1 MKRFGEIIVFV
12 LKRITKVFGNTLA
25 RIAGWNMKVKSGR
38 VMCWAYNFKQYGCN
52 PRYLTDYILEH
63 DTNFEIY
70 WVFRKGIDTS
80 KVDKRVKVIKF
91 PSWEYY
97 KLLATAEFLIT
108 NSRTEPFQ
116 IYWHKRPEQKY
127 LMLWHGGVALKKVE
141 GDAQDKLGYQYLHK
155 AKTDSRIADLM
166 ISGCSMQSKLLR
178 KAFWYEGEIMEC
190 GIPRND
196 IFFHSE
202 YHAEFKKRIYETYN
216 IALDSHLVLYAP
228 TFRRNKSIEPYR
240 INWSRMYKA
249 LQKML
254 NVENI
259 TILVRLHPNL
269 IGKVDTSSLV
279 AFDNV
284 IDATRYH
291 DMQELLCVADM
302 LITDYSSSMFDF
314 AMLKRPCI
322 LYATDVNKYDRGYYF
337 DLKELPFPLAEN
349 EENLLHIINNFSKED
364 YMKSL
369 NTFLTDT
376 IGLYENGNAA
386 QSIMKWM
393 QDKSLRS

>member
-1 MKRFGEIIVFV
+1 
-12 LKRITKVFGNTLA
+12 
-25 RIAGWNMKVKSGR
+25 
-38 VMCWAYNFKQYGCN
+38 
-52 PRYLTDYILEH
+52 
-63 DTNFEIY
+63 
-70 WVFRKGIDTS
+70 
-80 KVDKRVKVIKF
+80 
-91 PSWEYY
+91 
-97 KLLATAEFLIT
+97 
-108 NSRTEPFQ
+108 
-116 IYWHKRPEQKY
+116 
-127 LMLWHGGVALKKVE
+127 
-141 GDAQDKLGYQYLHK
+141 
-155 AKTDSRIADLM
+155 
-166 ISGCSMQSKLLR
+166 
-178 KAFWYEGEIMEC
+178 MEC

-216 IALDSHLVLYAP
+216 IALESHLVLYAP

-369 NTFLTDT
+369 DTFLTDT

>member
-1 MKRFGEIIVFV
+1 
-12 LKRITKVFGNTLA
+12 
-25 RIAGWNMKVKSGR
+25 
-38 VMCWAYNFKQYGCN
+38 
-52 PRYLTDYILEH
+52 
-63 DTNFEIY
+63 
-70 WVFRKGIDTS
+70 
-80 KVDKRVKVIKF
+80 
-91 PSWEYY
+91 
-97 KLLATAEFLIT
+97 
-108 NSRTEPFQ
+108 
-116 IYWHKRPEQKY
+116 
-127 LMLWHGGVALKKVE
+127 
-141 GDAQDKLGYQYLHK
+141 
-155 AKTDSRIADLM
+155 
-166 ISGCSMQSKLLR
+166 
-178 KAFWYEGEIMEC
+178 
-190 GIPRND
+190 
-196 IFFHSE
+196 
-202 YHAEFKKRIYETYN
+202 
-216 IALDSHLVLYAP
+216 
-228 TFRRNKSIEPYR
+228 
-240 INWSRMYKA
+240 MYKA

-369 NTFLTDT
+369 DTFLTDT